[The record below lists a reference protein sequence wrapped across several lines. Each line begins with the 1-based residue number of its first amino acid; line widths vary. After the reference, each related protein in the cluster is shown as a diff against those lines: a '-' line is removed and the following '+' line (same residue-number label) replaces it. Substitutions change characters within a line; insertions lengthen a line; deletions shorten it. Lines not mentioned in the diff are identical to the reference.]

1 VLYSIIGIHSSEW
14 FPVFKL
20 IAGDEVM
27 KLSELVKKERTVKP
41 VLYDKDWKVS
51 FKVAYLSRT
60 ELQSMIGRNTKID
73 FDPKTH
79 EKVEKLN
86 AEALS
91 KEIADTCVLGWEGV
105 TYKWLANVMPI
116 DIPDSKDGEE
126 LEFSKE
132 NLETLLKN
140 TYGIESWIF
149 DTVKDAANFSE
160 KKEAEA
166 KN

>member
-1 VLYSIIGIHSSEW
+1 MSNTLAS
-14 FPVFKL
+14 
-20 IAGDEVM
+20 
-27 KLSELVKKERTVKP
+27 LVKKDRAVKT
-41 VLYDKDWKVS
+41 VLYDKDWKIS

-86 AEALS
+86 AESLS

-105 TYKWLANVMPI
+105 SHKWLATVMPI
-116 DIPDSKDGEE
+116 DIPEGKENEE

-149 DTVKDAANFSE
+149 DTVKDAANFSA
-160 KKEAEA
+160 KKDAEV